1 MPALL
6 QQLIERIEAA
16 PGRPAMATK
25 VIAIDGLGGSGKS
38 TLAEHLSAA
47 LGHVPIVHTD
57 DFASWETPLEW
68 WPRLRAQVLEPLS
81 VNRPA
86 HYQRYD
92 WATRSLADWQDLPPT
107 TYVILEG
114 VSSSRDAFRS
124 FLSYTIWVETPRA
137 ERLRRGLERD
147 GVEARDQWDAWMAEE
162 DAYIER
168 EHPAEKADCVL
179 KGTDAYGE

>member
-1 MPALL
+1 
-6 QQLIERIEAA
+6 
-16 PGRPAMATK
+16 
-25 VIAIDGLGGSGKS
+25 
-38 TLAEHLSAA
+38 
-47 LGHVPIVHTD
+47 
-57 DFASWETPLEW
+57 
-68 WPRLRAQVLEPLS
+68 
-81 VNRPA
+81 
-86 HYQRYD
+86 
-92 WATRSLADWQDLPPT
+92 LADWQDLPPT

-168 EHPAEKADCVL
+168 EHPAEKTDRVL